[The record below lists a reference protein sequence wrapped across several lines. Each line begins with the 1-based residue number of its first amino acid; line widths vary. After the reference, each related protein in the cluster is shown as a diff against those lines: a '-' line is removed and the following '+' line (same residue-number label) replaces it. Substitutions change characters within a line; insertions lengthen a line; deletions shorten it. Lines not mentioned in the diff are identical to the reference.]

1 MQLIRYYGEYDFDD
15 DILIDVSQASRENIY
30 EWNASDYDDPFS
42 YNSMSELEKILESL
56 PPAVT
61 DEKDDTGLMLKKA
74 GLKTTMAAIGMEIK
88 RFKQRLKAAKEGPG
102 DPQNIPDLEKQIREL
117 DAAYE
122 KYEEISPT
130 DYTVPEKKT
139 VKVKVTHAYQEGS
152 ILEIKHMSRSGPLYH
167 VAGIEGNGYESLK
180 TDKTYQMAIYFV
192 YPRDYPFPSYYVY
205 IEDFK

>member
-1 MQLIRYYGEYDFDD
+1 MP
-15 DILIDVSQASRENIY
+15 S
-30 EWNASDYDDPFS
+30 
-42 YNSMSELEKILESL
+42 
-56 PPAVT
+56 AVA

-102 DPQNIPDLEKQIREL
+102 DPQNIPDLEKRIREL

-139 VKVKVTHAYQEGS
+139 VKVKVTHA
-152 ILEIKHMSRSGPLYH
+152 
-167 VAGIEGNGYESLK
+167 
-180 TDKTYQMAIYFV
+180 
-192 YPRDYPFPSYYVY
+192 
-205 IEDFK
+205 